1 LLENLSEILRQ
12 CYEHAEECARQ
23 AQAVQNKKLRA
34 DYLRLEERWLKLARS
49 YELGQRL
56 KLFINETA
64 RRKNDLKKIEWRPIY
79 TAPFH
84 RDLELALFYG
94 GELHILDFP
103 CRRIIG
109 GWVNA
114 ETKARTSIS
123 PTYWRQWPDPR
134 SSAP

>member
-1 LLENLSEILRQ
+1 MLENLSEILRQ
-12 CYEHAEECARQ
+12 CYERAEECARQ
-23 AQAVQNKKLRA
+23 AQAVQNKKLRT

-56 KLFINETA
+56 KLFINEAA
-64 RRKNDLKKIEWRPIY
+64 RRKNDLKKFEWQPIY

-84 RDLELALFYG
+84 RDLELAVFYG

-103 CRRIIG
+103 CRRVVG

-114 ETKARTSIS
+114 ATKVRISIG
-123 PTYWRQWPDPR
+123 PTYWRQWPDPK
-134 SSAP
+134 SSDP